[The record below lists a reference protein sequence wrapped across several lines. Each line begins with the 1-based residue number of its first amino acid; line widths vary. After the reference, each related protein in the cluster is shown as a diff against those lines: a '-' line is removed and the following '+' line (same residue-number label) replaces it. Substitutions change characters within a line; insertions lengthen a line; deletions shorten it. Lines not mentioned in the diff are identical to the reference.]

1 MRDFITRHESQSW
14 MIMVELFRNPQID
27 WLNAKKFFIGIT
39 IVLMVLGAIS
49 VQLRGFN
56 LGVDFT
62 GGTSMTVRFQ
72 EMPGLPAIRSAL
84 DEGGIDTSKVTLQ
97 PVTSRPNE
105 LMIHAPQLAS
115 GNEAQ
120 RRVDEDK
127 RAIMAALQRLNA
139 SGNASA
145 GRININDIDAAG
157 IEAEL
162 RHLDPLHI
170 NNQQFPSEHPYRQI
184 ANQIIAV
191 RNGPNKGFIQDI
203 SVIQNLNFE
212 VKDLAGFDQSA
223 IKSVLLDRLYAG
235 KIDLNLAGRGEIEDA
250 LGRIDPLGAGA
261 GSDTYSKAAQAIADF
276 RKNSNGVITDV
287 SLIQTQDVS
296 AELLSKMKPYFTE
309 GNFAVVAADVVGAVV
324 GQDLRNRAIYVTL
337 AALAGML
344 VYIAFRFEWIYG
356 VAAVLAVFHDI
367 LITLGFFSLFHWEIS
382 LTVIAALLTLVGYS
396 MNDTIVVFDR
406 IRENLRLRRRD
417 SLAQIAN
424 DSINQTLS
432 RTVIAAGLT
441 FISVLAI
448 VLFGG
453 EVLRGFALALTIGII
468 IGTYSSIAVAS
479 PMMLW
484 WEYITGGKRGRGRP
498 ADQKGRPVERTL
510 ARA

>member
-1 MRDFITRHESQSW
+1 
-14 MIMVELFRNPQID
+14 MVELFRNPQID
-27 WLNAKKFFIGIT
+27 WINAKKFFIGVT
-39 IVLMVLGAIS
+39 IVLMLLGAIS

-62 GGTSMTVRFQ
+62 GGTLLDIRFK
-72 EMPGLPAIRSAL
+72 EMPTLPTIRSVLGQA
-84 DEGGIDTSKVTLQ
+84 GIDTTKVTLQ

-105 LMIHAPQLAS
+105 LIIHAPQLAT
-115 GNEAQ
+115 GNEAE

-127 RAIMAALQRLNA
+127 REIIGALQRLNA
-139 SGNASA
+139 GDVSA
-145 GRININDIDAAG
+145 GKININSIDAAG

-162 RHLDPLHI
+162 RQVDPLEI
-170 NNQQFPSEHPYRQI
+170 RAQYFPTEHPYRQVGD
-184 ANQIIAV
+184 QIVAF
-191 RNGPNKGFIQDI
+191 RDGPNKGYVQEFNAIQGLAL
-203 SVIQNLNFE
+203 S
-212 VKDLAGFDQSA
+212 VKDYPSFDQNKVKQA
-223 IKSVLLDRLYAG
+223 IADRFFAG

-250 LGRIDPLGAGA
+250 LRRIDPIGVGNTSEVYA
-261 GSDTYSKAAQAIADF
+261 KAAQAISDY
-276 RKNSNGVITDV
+276 RRNSSGVITDI
-287 SLIQTQDVS
+287 SLLQTQDVS
-296 AELLSKMKPYFTE
+296 AELLDKMKANFTE
-309 GNFAVVAADVVGAVV
+309 GNFAVISADVVGAVV

-406 IRENLRLRRRD
+406 IRENVRTRRRD

-441 FISVLAI
+441 FISVVAI

-484 WEYITGGKRGRGRP
+484 WEYITGGKRGRNRP
-498 ADQKGRPVERTL
+498 AEVKARVNERSL
-510 ARA
+510 AKA

>member
-1 MRDFITRHESQSW
+1 
-14 MIMVELFRNPQID
+14 MVELFRNPKID

-39 IVLMVLGAIS
+39 IFLMLMGAVA
-49 VQLRGFN
+49 VQVRGFN

-62 GGTSMTVRFQ
+62 GGTLMTVRFKEQ
-72 EMPGLPAIRSAL
+72 PSLSQIRSAL
-84 DEGGIDTSKVTLQ
+84 SAANIDTNKVTLQ

-105 LMIHAPQLAS
+105 LIIHSPQLRV
-115 GNEAQ
+115 GNEAE

-127 RAIMAALQRLNA
+127 RAIIGALQLLNP
-139 SGNASA
+139 A
-145 GRININDIDAAG
+145 GDIAAGKININSVDAAG
-157 IEAEL
+157 IETEL
-162 RHLDPLHI
+162 RQIDPLDI
-170 NNQQFPSEHPYRQI
+170 KAQYFPTEHPYRQVGD
-184 ANQIIAV
+184 QIIAF
-191 RNGPNKGFIQDI
+191 RNGPNHGYLQDI
-203 SVIQNLNFE
+203 SALQPLTFD
-212 VKDLAGFDQSA
+212 VKDYPNFDASK
-223 IKSVLLDRLYAG
+223 IKPVIADRFYAG
-235 KIDLNLAGRGEIEDA
+235 KIDLNLAGRSEIEEA
-250 LGRIDPLGAGA
+250 LGRIDPLGVGTGA
-261 GSDTYSKAAQAIADF
+261 DVYTKAAQAISDY
-276 RKNSNGVITDV
+276 RRNSSGVITDI
-287 SLIQTQDVS
+287 SLLQTQDVS
-296 AELLSKMKPYFTE
+296 AELLDKMKAHFTE
-309 GNFAVVAADVVGAVV
+309 GNFAVISADVVGAVV

-367 LITLGFFSLFHWEIS
+367 MITLGIFALFQWEIS

-396 MNDTIVVFDR
+396 MNDTIVIFDR
-406 IRENLRLRRRD
+406 IRENVRLRRRD

-432 RTVIAAGLT
+432 RTVITAGLT
-441 FISVLAI
+441 FVSVVAI

-484 WEYITGGKRGRGRP
+484 WEYMTGRNKGRGRP
-498 ADQKGRPVERTL
+498 GEARARAAERTL
-510 ARA
+510 AKA

>member
-1 MRDFITRHESQSW
+1 
-14 MIMVELFRNPQID
+14 MVELFRNPKID
-27 WLNAKKFFIGIT
+27 WINAKKFFIGLT
-39 IVLMVLGAIS
+39 IVLLLVGALA

-62 GGTSMTVRFQ
+62 GGTLMDVRFKELPSLGTVRSVL
-72 EMPGLPAIRSAL
+72 GAA
-84 DEGGIDTSKVTLQ
+84 GIDTTKVTLQ

-105 LMIHAPQLAS
+105 LIIHAPQLAT
-115 GNEAQ
+115 GNEAE
-120 RRVDEDK
+120 RRVDQDK
-127 RAIMAALQRLNA
+127 REIISALQRLNA
-139 SGNASA
+139 AGDDSA
-145 GRININDIDAAG
+145 GKVNINSIDAAG

-162 RHLDPLHI
+162 RQVDPLEI
-170 NNQQFPSEHPYRQI
+170 KAQYFPTEHPYRQI
-184 ANQIIAV
+184 GDQIVAF
-191 RNGPNKGFIQDI
+191 RDGPNKGFIRDI
-203 SVIQNLNFE
+203 SSLQSFPLD
-212 VKDLAGFDQSA
+212 VKDLPNFDQSKVKQV
-223 IKSVLLDRLYAG
+223 IQDRFSAG
-235 KIDLNLAGRGEIEDA
+235 KIDLNLAGRGEIEDG
-250 LGRIDPLGAGA
+250 LRRIDPLGVG
-261 GSDTYSKAAQAIADF
+261 GSSDVYSKAAQAISDY
-276 RKNSNGVITDV
+276 RRNSSGVITDI
-287 SLIQTQDVS
+287 SLLQTQDVS
-296 AELLSKMKPYFTE
+296 AELLDKLKANFTE
-309 GNFAVVAADVVGAVV
+309 GNFAVISADVVGAVV

-367 LITLGFFSLFHWEIS
+367 LITLGIFALFHWEIS

-406 IRENLRLRRRD
+406 IRENVRTRRRD

-441 FISVLAI
+441 FISVVAI

-484 WEYITGGKRGRGRP
+484 WEYITGGKRGRNRP
-498 ADQKGRPVERTL
+498 AEVKARAGERTL
-510 ARA
+510 AKV

>member
-1 MRDFITRHESQSW
+1 
-14 MIMVELFRNPQID
+14 MVELFRNPKVD
-27 WLNAKKFFIGIT
+27 WLKAKKFFIGIT
-39 IVLMVLGAIS
+39 IFLLLVGAVA
-49 VQLRGFN
+49 VQFRGFN

-62 GGTSMTVRFQ
+62 GGTLMTIRFKEQ
-72 EMPGLPAIRSAL
+72 PSLDQIRSAL
-84 DEGGIDTSKVTLQ
+84 ASAKIDTTKVTLQ

-105 LMIHAPQLAS
+105 LIIHSPQLAEKS
-115 GNEAQ
+115 EAE

-127 RAIMAALQRLNA
+127 RAIIGALQRLNP
-139 SGNASA
+139 A
-145 GRININDIDAAG
+145 GDIAAGKVNVNSVDAAG
-157 IEAEL
+157 IEVEL
-162 RHLDPLHI
+162 RQVDPLQI
-170 NNQQFPSEHPYRQI
+170 RAQYFASEHPYRQVGD
-184 ANQIIAV
+184 QIISF
-191 RNGPNKGFIQDI
+191 RNGPNKGFIADI
-203 SVIQNLNFE
+203 SAIQTLPLE
-212 VKDLAGFDQSA
+212 VKDLPGFDQNA
-223 IKSVLLDRLYAG
+223 VKAVILDRFYAG
-235 KIDLNLAGRGEIEDA
+235 KIDLNLAGRSEIEEA

-261 GSDTYSKAAQAIADF
+261 GAEVYLKAAQAISDY
-276 RKNSNGVITDV
+276 RRNSSGVITDI

-296 AELLSKMKPYFTE
+296 AELLDKMKSHFTE
-309 GNFAVVAADVVGAVV
+309 GNFAVISADVVGAVV

-367 LITLGFFSLFHWEIS
+367 MITLGIFALFQWEIS

-396 MNDTIVVFDR
+396 MNDTIVIFDR
-406 IRENLRLRRRD
+406 IRENVRLRRRD

-432 RTVIAAGLT
+432 RTVITAGLT
-441 FISVLAI
+441 FTSVVAI

-484 WEYITGGKRGRGRP
+484 WEYVTGRNKGRGRT
-498 ADQKGRPVERTL
+498 AEARARSAERTL
-510 ARA
+510 AKA

>member
-1 MRDFITRHESQSW
+1 
-14 MIMVELFRNPQID
+14 MVELFRSPRID
-27 WLNAKKFFIGIT
+27 WLQAKKFFIGVT
-39 IVLMVLGAIS
+39 ILLLLIGAVA

-62 GGTSMTVRFQ
+62 GGTLMTVRFKAPQ
-72 EMPGLPAIRSAL
+72 PSLDQIRSAI
-84 DEGGIDTSKVTLQ
+84 GAAGIDTTKVTLQ

-105 LMIHAPQLAS
+105 LIIHSPQLGA
-115 GNEAQ
+115 GTEAE

-127 RAIMAALQRLNA
+127 RAIIGAMQRLNP
-139 SGNASA
+139 A
-145 GRININDIDAAG
+145 GDIAAGKININSIDAAG

-162 RHLDPLHI
+162 RQFDPLGI
-170 NNQQFPSEHPYRQI
+170 KAQYFPTEHPYRQI
-184 ANQIIAV
+184 GDQTIAL
-191 RNGPNKGFIQDI
+191 RNGPNKGFFQDLGPVQ
-203 SVIQNLNFE
+203 SLTLE
-212 VKDLAGFDQSA
+212 VKDYPSFDQS
-223 IKSVLLDRLYAG
+223 KVKDVLMNRFYAG
-235 KIDLNLAGRGEIEDA
+235 KIDLNLAGRGEIEEA
-250 LGRIDPLGAGA
+250 LGRIDPLGVGAGA
-261 GSDTYSKAAQAIADF
+261 DTYAKAAQAISDY
-276 RKNSNGVITDV
+276 RRNSSGVITDL

-296 AELLSKMKPYFTE
+296 AELLEKMKADFTE
-309 GNFAVVAADVVGAVV
+309 GNFAVISADVVGGIV
-324 GQDLRNRAIYVTL
+324 GKDLRNRAIYVTL

-367 LITLGFFSLFHWEIS
+367 LITLGIFALFQWEIS

-396 MNDTIVVFDR
+396 MNDTIVIFDR
-406 IRENLRLRRRD
+406 IRENVRLRRRD

-432 RTVIAAGLT
+432 RTVITAGLT
-441 FISVLAI
+441 FVSVVAI

-484 WEYITGGKRGRGRP
+484 WEYVTGRNKGRGRP
-498 ADQKGRPVERTL
+498 GETRSRGAERTL
-510 ARA
+510 AKA

>member
-1 MRDFITRHESQSW
+1 
-14 MIMVELFRNPQID
+14 MVELFRNPRID

-39 IVLMVLGAIS
+39 IFLLVMGAIA
-49 VQLRGFN
+49 VQFRGFN

-62 GGTSMTVRFQ
+62 GGTLLMVRFKEQ
-72 EMPGLPAIRSAL
+72 EQPSLDQIRSAL
-84 DEGGIDTSKVTLQ
+84 SAAHIDTSKVTLQ

-105 LMIHAPQLAS
+105 LIIHSPQLVEGS
-115 GNEAQ
+115 EAD

-127 RAIMAALQRLNA
+127 RAIISAMQRLNPA
-139 SGNASA
+139 GDIDA
-145 GRININDIDAAG
+145 GRININSVDAAG
-157 IEAEL
+157 VEAEL
-162 RHLDPLHI
+162 RQADPLDI
-170 NNQQFPSEHPYRQI
+170 KAQYFPTEHPYRQVGD
-184 ANQIIAV
+184 QIIAV
-191 RNGPNKGFIQDI
+191 RNGPNKGFLQDI
-203 SVIQNLNFE
+203 AALQGLSLE
-212 VKDLAGFDQSA
+212 VKDLPAFDQNKVKPV
-223 IKSVLLDRLYAG
+223 ILDRFYAG
-235 KIDLNLAGRGEIEDA
+235 KIDLNLAGRSEIEEA
-250 LGRIDPLGAGA
+250 LGRIDPLGVGA
-261 GSDTYSKAAQAIADF
+261 GSDLYTKAAQAISDY
-276 RKNSNGVITDV
+276 RRNSKGVIDDI

-296 AELLSKMKPYFTE
+296 AELLEKMKANFTE
-309 GNFAVVAADVVGAVV
+309 GNFAVISADVVGAVV
-324 GQDLRNRAIYVTL
+324 GKDLRNRAIYVTL

-367 LITLGFFSLFHWEIS
+367 LITLGIFALFHWEIS

-406 IRENLRLRRRD
+406 IRENVRVRRRD

-441 FISVLAI
+441 FLSVVAI

-484 WEYITGGKRGRGRP
+484 WKYVTGRNKGAGRP
-498 ADQKGRPVERTL
+498 GEARARAAERTL
-510 ARA
+510 AKV

>member
-1 MRDFITRHESQSW
+1 
-14 MIMVELFRNPQID
+14 MVELFRNPKID
-27 WLNAKKFFIGIT
+27 WINAKKFFIGLT
-39 IVLMVLGAIS
+39 IVLLLVGALA

-62 GGTSMTVRFQ
+62 GGTLMDVRFKELPSLGTVRSVL
-72 EMPGLPAIRSAL
+72 GAA
-84 DEGGIDTSKVTLQ
+84 GIDTTKVTLQ

-105 LMIHAPQLAS
+105 LIIHAPQLAT
-115 GNEAQ
+115 GNEAE
-120 RRVDEDK
+120 RRVDQDK
-127 RAIMAALQRLNA
+127 REIISALQRLNA
-139 SGNASA
+139 AGDDSA
-145 GRININDIDAAG
+145 GKVNINSIDAAG

-162 RHLDPLHI
+162 RQVDPLEI
-170 NNQQFPSEHPYRQI
+170 KAQYFPTEHPYRQI
-184 ANQIIAV
+184 GDQIVAF
-191 RNGPNKGFIQDI
+191 RDGPNKGFIRDI
-203 SVIQNLNFE
+203 SSLQSFPLD
-212 VKDLAGFDQSA
+212 VKDLPNFDQSKVKQV
-223 IKSVLLDRLYAG
+223 IQDRFSAG
-235 KIDLNLAGRGEIEDA
+235 KIDLNLAGRGEIEDG
-250 LGRIDPLGAGA
+250 LRRIDPLGVG
-261 GSDTYSKAAQAIADF
+261 GSSDVYSKAAQAISDY
-276 RKNSNGVITDV
+276 RRNSSGVITDI
-287 SLIQTQDVS
+287 SLLQTQDVS
-296 AELLSKMKPYFTE
+296 AELLDKLKANFTE
-309 GNFAVVAADVVGAVV
+309 GNFAVISADVVGAVV

-367 LITLGFFSLFHWEIS
+367 LITLGIFALFHWEIS

-406 IRENLRLRRRD
+406 IRENVRTRRRD

-441 FISVLAI
+441 FISVVAI

-484 WEYITGGKRGRGRP
+484 WEYITGGKRGRNRP
-498 ADQKGRPVERTL
+498 AEVKAREGERTL
-510 ARA
+510 AKV

>member
-1 MRDFITRHESQSW
+1 
-14 MIMVELFRNPQID
+14 MVELFRNPKID
-27 WLNAKKFFIGIT
+27 WINAKKFFIGVT
-39 IVLMVLGAIS
+39 IVLLLVGAVA
-49 VQLRGFN
+49 VQIRGFN

-62 GGTSMTVRFQ
+62 GGTLMDVRFKEMPSLATVRS
-72 EMPGLPAIRSAL
+72 GLGAA
-84 DEGGIDTSKVTLQ
+84 GIDTTKVTLQ

-105 LMIHAPQLAS
+105 LIIHAPQLAT
-115 GNEAQ
+115 GNEAE
-120 RRVDEDK
+120 RRVDQDK
-127 RAIMAALQRLNA
+127 REIIAALQRLTAN
-139 SGNASA
+139 GDASA
-145 GRININDIDAAG
+145 GKVNINSIDAAG

-162 RHLDPLHI
+162 RQADPLGI
-170 NNQQFPSEHPYRQI
+170 NAQYFPTEHPYRQI
-184 ANQIIAV
+184 GNQIVAF
-191 RNGPNKGFIQDI
+191 RDGPNKGFITDI
-203 SVIQNLNFE
+203 GAIQSLPLD
-212 VKDLAGFDQSA
+212 VKDLPGFDQTR
-223 IKSVLLDRLYAG
+223 IKQVLQDRFSAG

-250 LGRIDPLGAGA
+250 LRRIDPLGVGA
-261 GSDTYSKAAQAIADF
+261 NADAYSKAAQAISDY
-276 RKNSNGVITDV
+276 RRNSSGVITDI
-287 SLIQTQDVS
+287 SLLQTQDVS
-296 AELLSKMKPYFTE
+296 AELLDKMKAHFTE
-309 GNFAVVAADVVGAVV
+309 GNFAVISADVVGAVV

-367 LITLGFFSLFHWEIS
+367 LITLGIFALFHWEIS

-406 IRENLRLRRRD
+406 IRENVRTRRRD

-441 FISVLAI
+441 FISVVAI

-484 WEYITGGKRGRGRP
+484 WEYITGGKRGRNRP
-498 ADQKGRPVERTL
+498 AEMKARASERTL
-510 ARA
+510 AKV